1 MQNYY
6 KIYLQDVLSFDEII
20 TAARRYKMP
29 ITSVRRH
36 EIDKLKKK
44 AKIKITKKQG
54 GDHTVIFFL
63 FFLFGLIP
71 VSKKPMIK
79 VLFNDFVDY
88 RNGISIFGKIRSN
101 TFYVII
107 KRVPVVAKFKRPIY
121 LLSLT

>member
-1 MQNYY
+1 MRD
-6 KIYLQDVLSFDEII
+6 I
-20 TAARRYKMP
+20 
-29 ITSVRRH
+29 
-36 EIDKLKKK
+36 
-44 AKIKITKKQG
+44 
-54 GDHTVIFFL
+54 
-63 FFLFGLIP
+63 FGLIP